1 MECTSWMHGSYEAYK
16 RLGASPTKGLLLYGP
31 PGTGKTL
38 LAKAIAN
45 ESSTNFLAV
54 SIPEL
59 IKGEVKVMNLYAKAF
74 LHFTLTA
81 K

>member
-1 MECTSWMHGSYEAYK
+1 MQGSYEAYK

-59 IKGEVKVMNLYAKAF
+59 IKGEVNYLKFYIAVSIPP
-74 LHFTLTA
+74 LTT